1 MSTTLPLK
9 VTKSRDCCNPCCVNW
24 GQTMAI
30 ADAFCT
36 GVADTHCGK
45 QAHREERRDQPRL
58 GAGEPEEIIP
68 PQRVRVWL
76 RGGTCGARVCL
87 APSGIGVST
96 ATQQQW
102 RCVRCAVVFSPVGVV
117 FPPVLTSELFS
128 SPSPPFFSLVLSVA
142 WACLV

>member
-9 VTKSRDCCNPCCVNW
+9 VTKSRGCSNPCCVNW

-30 ADAFCT
+30 ADAFFT

-45 QAHREERRDQPRL
+45 QAHREECRDQPRL

-102 RCVRCAVVFSPVGVV
+102 RCVRCAVVFFPHRCGVPSRTNIWTV
-117 FPPVLTSELFS
+117 FISF
-128 SPSPPFFSLVLSVA
+128 PPFFSLVLSVV

>member
-1 MSTTLPLK
+1 MSTTLPLN
-9 VTKSRDCCNPCCVNW
+9 VTKRRVETAVTLAVSTG
-24 GQTMAI
+24 GQASAI
-30 ADAFCT
+30 ADAFCA

-45 QAHREERRDQPRL
+45 QAHREERGDQPRL

-68 PQRVRVWL
+68 PQRVGVWL

-102 RCVRCAVVFSPVGVV
+102 RCVRCAVVF
-117 FPPVLTSELFS
+117 PPSVWC
-128 SPSPPFFSLVLSVA
+128 SLLY
-142 WACLV
+142 